1 MTARL
6 KTEGRKTQSYSQSSH
21 AAAAAAAAAAAVA
34 ASCESEPL
42 ESEPPESEPT
52 EQSELRFFPQP
63 AQRGQRVQPHHRRMD
78 QKLPHRDL
86 RHLERRWGE
95 LL

>member
-21 AAAAAAAAAAAVA
+21 AAAAAAAVA

-42 ESEPPESEPT
+42 ASEPPESEPT

-86 RHLERRWGE
+86 RHLERRGGE

>member
-1 MTARL
+1 MTAPL

-21 AAAAAAAAAAAVA
+21 AAAVA

-63 AQRGQRVQPHHRRMD
+63 AQRRQRVQPHHRRMD

-86 RHLERRWGE
+86 RHLERRGGE

>member
-1 MTARL
+1 MTAPL

-21 AAAAAAAAAAAVA
+21 AAAAAAAVA
-34 ASCESEPL
+34 ASC

-63 AQRGQRVQPHHRRMD
+63 AQRRQRVQPHHRRMD

-86 RHLERRWGE
+86 RHLERRGGE

>member
-21 AAAAAAAAAAAVA
+21 AAAVA

-63 AQRGQRVQPHHRRMD
+63 AQRRQRVQPHHRRMD

-86 RHLERRWGE
+86 RHLERRGGE

>member
-21 AAAAAAAAAAAVA
+21 AAAAAAAVA
-34 ASCESEPL
+34 ASC

-63 AQRGQRVQPHHRRMD
+63 AQRRQRVQPHHRRMD

>member
-21 AAAAAAAAAAAVA
+21 AAAVA

-86 RHLERRWGE
+86 RHLERRGGE

>member
-21 AAAAAAAAAAAVA
+21 AAAAAAAVA
-34 ASCESEPL
+34 ASC

>member
-6 KTEGRKTQSYSQSSH
+6 KTEGQKTKSYSQSSH
-21 AAAAAAAAAAAVA
+21 AAAAAAAVA

-86 RHLERRWGE
+86 RHLERRGGE

>member
-21 AAAAAAAAAAAVA
+21 AAAAAAAVA
-34 ASCESEPL
+34 ASC

-63 AQRGQRVQPHHRRMD
+63 AQRRQRVQPHHRRMD

-86 RHLERRWGE
+86 RHLERRGGE

>member
-21 AAAAAAAAAAAVA
+21 AAAVA

-63 AQRGQRVQPHHRRMD
+63 AQRRQRVQPHHRRMD

>member
-6 KTEGRKTQSYSQSSH
+6 NTEGRKTQSYSQRSH
-21 AAAAAAAAAAAVA
+21 TATA
-34 ASCESEPL
+34 ASCEA
-42 ESEPPESEPT
+42 EPPESEPPEPEPSESEPT
-52 EQSELRFFPQP
+52 EQRELRFFPQP
-63 AQRGQRVQPHHRRMD
+63 AQRRQRVQPHHRRMD

-86 RHLERRWGE
+86 RHLERCGGE